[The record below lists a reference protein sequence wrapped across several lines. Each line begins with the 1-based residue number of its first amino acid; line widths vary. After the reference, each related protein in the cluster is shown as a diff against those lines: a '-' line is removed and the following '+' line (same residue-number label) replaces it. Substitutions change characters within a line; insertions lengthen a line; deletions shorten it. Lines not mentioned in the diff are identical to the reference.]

1 MKRLLLAPAMAL
13 IVLAPGCAS
22 SPGTSPQLPDA
33 QATQATQAED
43 LADFEKAGLL
53 VKQRKPA
60 EGLQVLD
67 GLIGRFEARY
77 RDSKARIYSARTR
90 AESLHYMRQAANDR
104 RSAID
109 VGPTWSHAQY
119 LKGYA
124 LVELQRIPDARRAL
138 ERAIELAPAN
148 AQFRSELGH
157 TYQIDKS
164 WTKALEAFTEA
175 ERATAFSLDDEK
187 VRHQTRALRGQGFAL
202 IEMGRL
208 EEAEARY
215 RRCLALDANDQVA
228 QMELRLIE
236 RLRARGRM
244 TLPGRPTPL

>member
-1 MKRLLLAPAMAL
+1 MKRLLLAPALAIIAL
-13 IVLAPGCAS
+13 ASGCAS
-22 SPGTSPQLPDA
+22 GPGTSPQPPA
-33 QATQATQAED
+33 AQATQAED
-43 LADFEKAGLL
+43 LADFEKAGVLL
-53 VKQRKPA
+53 RQSKPT

-67 GLIGRFEARY
+67 SLIGRFETRY

-90 AESLHYMRQAANDR
+90 TESLHYMLQAANDR
-104 RSAID
+104 QGAID

-124 LVELQRIPDARRAL
+124 LVELKRIPEARRAL

-164 WTKALEAFTEA
+164 WTKALEVFTEA
-175 ERATAFSLDDEK
+175 ERATEFSLDDEK
-187 VRHQTRALRGQGFAL
+187 VRHRTRALRGQGFAL

-208 EEAEARY
+208 DEAEARY
-215 RRCLALDANDQVA
+215 RRCLALDASDQVA
-228 QMELRLIE
+228 QMELRLIGS
-236 RLRARGRM
+236 LRARGRI
-244 TLPGRPTPL
+244 TLPGRPMPL

>member
-1 MKRLLLAPAMAL
+1 MTRRLLLLAPAMAL
-13 IVLAPGCAS
+13 FVLASGCAID
-22 SPGTSPQLPDA
+22 PGA
-33 QATQATQAED
+33 QTQPPAATTQAED

-53 VKQRKPA
+53 LRQGKPS
-60 EGLQVLD
+60 ESLQVLD
-67 GLIGRFEARY
+67 SLIDRFEARH
-77 RDSKARIYSARTR
+77 RERKGRIYSARTR
-90 AESLHYMRQAANDR
+90 TESLHYMTLAAKDRQN
-104 RSAID
+104 AID
-109 VGPTWSHAQY
+109 VGPTWGHAQY

-124 LVELQRIPDARRAL
+124 LVELERIPEARRAI

-157 TYQIDKS
+157 IYQIDKS
-164 WTKALEAFTEA
+164 WTKALEVFTEA
-175 ERATAFSLDDEK
+175 ERATEFSLDDEK

-208 EEAEARY
+208 DEAEARY
-215 RRCLALDANDQVA
+215 RRCLALDANDPVA

-236 RLRARGRM
+236 SLRARGRM

>member
-1 MKRLLLAPAMAL
+1 MKRLLLAPAMAI
-13 IVLAPGCAS
+13 IVLAAGCAS
-22 SPGTSPQLPDA
+22 GPRTSPQPPA
-33 QATQATQAED
+33 AQATQAED
-43 LADFEKAGLL
+43 LADFEKAGVLL
-53 VKQRKPA
+53 RQSKPT

-67 GLIGRFEARY
+67 GLIGRFETRY

-90 AESLHYMRQAANDR
+90 SESLHYMLQAANDR

-124 LVELQRIPDARRAL
+124 LVELKRISEARRAL

-164 WTKALEAFTEA
+164 WTKALEVFTEA
-175 ERATAFSLDDEK
+175 ERVTEFSLDDEK

-208 EEAEARY
+208 DEAEARY

-236 RLRARGRM
+236 SLRARGRM

>member
-1 MKRLLLAPAMAL
+1 
-13 IVLAPGCAS
+13 
-22 SPGTSPQLPDA
+22 
-33 QATQATQAED
+33 
-43 LADFEKAGLL
+43 
-53 VKQRKPA
+53 
-60 EGLQVLD
+60 
-67 GLIGRFEARY
+67 
-77 RDSKARIYSARTR
+77 
-90 AESLHYMRQAANDR
+90 MRQAANDR

-215 RRCLALDANDQVA
+215 RRCLALDADDQVA